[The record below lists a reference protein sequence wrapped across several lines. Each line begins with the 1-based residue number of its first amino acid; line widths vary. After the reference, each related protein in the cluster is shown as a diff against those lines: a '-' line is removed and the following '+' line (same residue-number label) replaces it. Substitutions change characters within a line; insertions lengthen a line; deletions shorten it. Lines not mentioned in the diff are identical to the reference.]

1 VAYLSEK
8 EIMDLLLQ
16 VEKEYDR
23 TAKNTQNYHKKKYAM
38 WGIMQTRNV
47 RKKFKN
53 FIEKKYSL

>member
-1 VAYLSEK
+1 
-8 EIMDLLLQ
+8 MDLLLQ